1 MMQMERRMSSE
12 FGLALVLCPA
22 CMHALIAELNL
33 SCLGREVCGSKSA
46 LVRSLFVNVAA
57 V

>member
-1 MMQMERRMSSE
+1 MSSE

-33 SCLGREVCGSKSA
+33 GCSGREVA
-46 LVRSLFVNVAA
+46 LAA
-57 V
+57 YDQL